1 MPYVINQEC
10 LGEQYADCVDVCPV
24 NCIYP
29 GEHKGEKFM
38 VIDPDICIDCG
49 ACLPECP
56 VEAIVASLDD
66 APEWGKLNAELSPTF
81 KNNPPVTPRASNEPA
96 RKTHPNPGLKP

>member
-29 GEHKGEKFM
+29 GDYKGEKYM

-56 VEAIVASLDD
+56 VEAIVASLDE
-66 APEWGKLNAELSPTF
+66 APEWGKINAELSPVF
-81 KNNPPVTPRASNEPA
+81 KNNAAVTPRPPNDPP
-96 RKTHPNPGLKP
+96 KKKHPNPGLKP

>member
-10 LGEQYADCVDVCPV
+10 LGEQFADCVDVCPV

-29 GEHKGEKFM
+29 GEYKGEKFM

-56 VEAIVASLDD
+56 VEAIVASVDD
-66 APEWGKLNAELSPTF
+66 APEWGKVNADLTPQF
-81 KNNPPVTPRASNEPA
+81 KNNAAVTPRQPNDPPH
-96 RKTHPNPGLKP
+96 KKHPNPGLKP

>member
-29 GEHKGEKFM
+29 GDYKGEKFM

-56 VEAIVASLDD
+56 VEAIVASVDD
-66 APEWGKLNAELSPTF
+66 APEWGKLNAELTPTF
-81 KNNPPVTPRASNEPA
+81 KNNAPVTPRGPQDPHKKS
-96 RKTHPNPGLKP
+96 HPNPTLKP

>member
-29 GEHKGEKFM
+29 GDYKGEKFM

-56 VEAIVASLDD
+56 VEAIVASVDD
-66 APEWGKLNAELSPTF
+66 APEWGKVNAELSPLF
-81 KNNPPVTPRASNEPA
+81 KNNPPVTPRQPNEPA

>member
-10 LGEQYADCVDVCPV
+10 VGEQYADCVDVCPV

-29 GEHKGEKFM
+29 GDYKGEKYM

-56 VEAIVASLDD
+56 VEAIVATLDE
-66 APEWGKLNAELSPTF
+66 APEWGKVNAELSPLF
-81 KNNPPVTPRASNEPA
+81 KNNPPVTPRNSQEPQ
-96 RKTHPNPGLKP
+96 KKKHPNPGLKP